1 MGAMVMRMLYQLRRE
16 ARFSLLEMAAIH
28 SCMVSMTIARDTAS
42 TAWAMSKI
50 PMFHAA
56 ALRPQLSIQIQSA
69 ACISRL
75 VLNRS
80 AKAPKQNIHTTIQIR
95 LTAMFDEAIAS
106 LVPSSSAIYD
116 NDGTKMELAEITL
129 IAAKAINVQ
138 LIR

>member
-1 MGAMVMRMLYQLRRE
+1 M
-16 ARFSLLEMAAIH
+16 
-28 SCMVSMTIARDTAS
+28 
-42 TAWAMSKI
+42 
-50 PMFHAA
+50 
-56 ALRPQLSIQIQSA
+56 
-69 ACISRL
+69 